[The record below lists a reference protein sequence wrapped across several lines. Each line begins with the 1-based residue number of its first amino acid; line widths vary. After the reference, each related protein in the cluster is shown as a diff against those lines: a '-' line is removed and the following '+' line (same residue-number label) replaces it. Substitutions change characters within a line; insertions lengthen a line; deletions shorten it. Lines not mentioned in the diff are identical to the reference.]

1 MEYDFWHFKHIH
13 WHLWHLTFSSVW
25 HCSMQTILS
34 ISHCILTFLF
44 RTSLCYKSLSL
55 GVIFPSCSIKY
66 NYKASASY
74 SDYDHFTGTGFIFY
88 NHFNSGYTNVI
99 IKFQTFT
106 NIFLACSKDFIIL
119 IIQGISSIIDD
130 T

>member
-1 MEYDFWHFKHIH
+1 MTFQAYT
-13 WHLWHLTFSSVW
+13 LT
-25 HCSMQTILS
+25 SMTSDIFICMTLLNANYFINFTLYS
-34 ISHCILTFLF
+34 YFLF